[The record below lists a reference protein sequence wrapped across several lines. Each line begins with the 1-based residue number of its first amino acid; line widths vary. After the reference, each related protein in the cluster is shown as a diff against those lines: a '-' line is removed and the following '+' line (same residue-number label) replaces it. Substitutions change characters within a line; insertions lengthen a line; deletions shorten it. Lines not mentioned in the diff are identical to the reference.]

1 MTLSHLLKREIKA
14 FLKNPAFILAV
25 VLILG
30 IYGTLGNITGK
41 ATESAVREMLEAR
54 IGLVMEEDTQLVRQ
68 VVELLNITLN
78 GKVYLYDSLDRAI
91 SETGIG
97 VVLPRGFT
105 ENATSTDK
113 PVLIKGSVRVMA
125 FSITSGQARIG
136 VLSTVSNTLERILP
150 IAIGAIYNVSI
161 QPQKPVVL
169 NSTILLYERE
179 IDYSVFSS
187 IMFMISLAPML
198 VSIVFGINATYASQ
212 LVAIEKAE
220 KAFEMLLAQPIK
232 RRDIVLAKILGASI
246 ASIIFGAIY
255 LIGIFAIYTGGQ
267 GSPVQ
272 EVSGMTTTPFT
283 LMLNIFGPWILI
295 ITGSALVLGLVFS
308 GAIGVIIGSAVS
320 DERIAG
326 GLAAPIMFIFIG
338 VGFSI
343 MFMGLQPSIS
353 TAILAGLTIA
363 PLPYIYAISTL
374 SGDVFLMVYSIGIAI
389 GMCAL
394 LIYLATSMFN
404 RDIVVLGL
412 RISWARKQ
420 KERV

>member
-1 MTLSHLLKREIKA
+1 
-14 FLKNPAFILAV
+14 
-25 VLILG
+25 
-30 IYGTLGNITGK
+30 
-41 ATESAVREMLEAR
+41 
-54 IGLVMEEDTQLVRQ
+54 
-68 VVELLNITLN
+68 
-78 GKVYLYDSLDRAI
+78 
-91 SETGIG
+91 
-97 VVLPRGFT
+97 
-105 ENATSTDK
+105 
-113 PVLIKGSVRVMA
+113 
-125 FSITSGQARIG
+125 IG
-136 VLSTVSNTLERILP
+136 VLSAVSNTLERILP

-187 IMFMISLAPML
+187 IMFMISLTPML

-212 LVAIEKAE
+212 LVAIEKVE

-246 ASIIFGAIY
+246 ASIIFGTIY
-255 LIGIFAIYTGGQ
+255 LIGMFIIYTGGQ
-267 GSPVQ
+267 GSAVQ
-272 EVSGMTTTPFT
+272 EVSGITTTPFT

-295 ITGSALVLGLVFS
+295 ITGLTLMLGLVFS

-326 GLAAPIMFIFIG
+326 GLATPIMLIFIG

-353 TAILAGLTIA
+353 TAILAGMTIA

-394 LIYLATSMFN
+394 LIYLATNMFN
-404 RDIVVLGL
+404 RDIVVLGI

>member
-14 FLKNPAFILAV
+14 FLKNPSFILAV
-25 VLILG
+25 VLVLG

-68 VVELLNITLN
+68 VVRLLNITLN

-136 VLSTVSNTLERILP
+136 VLSAVSNTLERILP

-187 IMFMISLAPML
+187 IMFMISLTPML

-212 LVAIEKAE
+212 LVAIEKVE

-246 ASIIFGAIY
+246 ASIIFGTIY
-255 LIGIFAIYTGGQ
+255 LIGMFIIYTGGQ
-267 GSPVQ
+267 GSAVQ

-295 ITGSALVLGLVFS
+295 ITGLTLMLGLVFS

-326 GLAAPIMFIFIG
+326 GLATPIMLIFIG

-353 TAILAGLTIA
+353 TAILAGMTIA

-394 LIYLATSMFN
+394 LIYLATNMFN
-404 RDIVVLGL
+404 RDIVVLGI

-420 KERV
+420 KERM

>member
-14 FLKNPAFILAV
+14 FLKNPSFILAV
-25 VLILG
+25 VLVLG

-68 VVELLNITLN
+68 VVRLLNITLN

-136 VLSTVSNTLERILP
+136 VLSAVSNTLERILP

-187 IMFMISLAPML
+187 IMFMISLTPML

-212 LVAIEKAE
+212 LVAIEKVE

-246 ASIIFGAIY
+246 ASIIFGTIY
-255 LIGIFAIYTGGQ
+255 LIGMFIIYTGGQ
-267 GSPVQ
+267 GSAVQ
-272 EVSGMTTTPFT
+272 EVSGITTTPFT

-295 ITGSALVLGLVFS
+295 ITGLTLMLGLVFS

-326 GLAAPIMFIFIG
+326 GLATPIMLIFIG

-353 TAILAGLTIA
+353 TAILAGMTIA

-394 LIYLATSMFN
+394 LIYLATNMFN
-404 RDIVVLGL
+404 RDIVVLGI